1 MIDYKDG
8 FFIGQVYTTTNTSPV
23 ENFKNGWKYDMVANM
38 ATLFVRGVLQRS
50 SLLGNIKP
58 LDKKL
63 GLRKLQL
70 EGFYFLFFP
79 ILSTISTVA
88 SNDLV
93 LSMNSWPTG
102 ALFTLNMIFVKT
114 SHDT

>member
-1 MIDYKDG
+1 
-8 FFIGQVYTTTNTSPV
+8 
-23 ENFKNGWKYDMVANM
+23 
-38 ATLFVRGVLQRS
+38 LF
-50 SLLGNIKP
+50 
-58 LDKKL
+58 
-63 GLRKLQL
+63 
-70 EGFYFLFFP
+70 
-79 ILSTISTVA
+79 TISTVA